1 MPLSAAVGRRYKH
14 VGNASLD
21 DERES
26 KATFSLRF
34 NTQELSSGT
43 YSIRC
48 LLPKDYFETST
59 SSKETSSADQTE
71 DRDAMKK
78 KKEVHK
84 ALLVA
89 SKKEVQGAHSADVG
103 VREERRAR
111 REVSVEREVAS
122 SRRCTRAC

>member
-59 SSKETSSADQTE
+59 SSMKETSSADQTE

-78 KKEVHK
+78 KKEVHT
-84 ALLVA
+84 
-89 SKKEVQGAHSADVG
+89 KKTEVRLKLEDETV
-103 VREERRAR
+103 VTLIK
-111 REVSVEREVAS
+111 S
-122 SRRCTRAC
+122 SSDENNPQYPETSSLKYFNFVD

>member
-1 MPLSAAVGRRYKH
+1 MMPLSAAVGRRYKH

-89 SKKEVQGAHSADVG
+89 SKKEVQVHIAPTLEYVRSGAHDV
-103 VREERRAR
+103 
-111 REVSVEREVAS
+111 
-122 SRRCTRAC
+122 